1 MKNTSKFQNVVI
13 ATIVGWLVL
22 FVFLPNLMIIATSFL
37 TRDDANFVSLVFTLD
52 NYARLLDPLYFDVLL
67 HSLNMALIAT
77 IACLVLGYPFAW
89 FLAGLPQKVRPLLLF
104 LLIVPFWTN
113 SLIRIYG
120 LKIFLSTKGYL
131 NEFLLW
137 LGVIDTP
144 LRIMFTPSAVIV
156 GLVYILLPF
165 MVMPL
170 YSSIEKLDKPLLEAA
185 KDLGASKFQTFI
197 RIIIPLT
204 MPGIIAGCLLVMLPA
219 MGLFYVSDL
228 MGGAKNLL
236 IGNVI
241 KSQFLNIRDWPFG
254 SATSITLTVVM
265 GLMLLVYWRA
275 SRLLNK
281 KGGTRMIGRLLRGG
295 FMTAIYAYLYIP
307 IIILIVNSFN
317 SSRFGINW
325 QGFTTDWYSLLMNN
339 DSLLQA
345 AQHSLTMAIF
355 SATFATLIGSLT
367 AVALYRYRFRGKPF
381 VSGMLFVVM
390 MSPDIVM
397 AISLLVLFMLLG
409 VQLGF
414 WSLLF
419 SHITFCLPFV
429 VVTVFARLKGFDVRM
444 LEAAK
449 DLGASEMTILRKI
462 ILPLA
467 MPAVAAGWLLSFT
480 LSMDDVVV
488 SSFVTGPSYEI
499 LPLKIYSMVK
509 VGVSPEVNALATIL
523 LVFSLVLVIASQV
536 IARDKTKSQG
546 TMK

>member
-1 MKNTSKFQNVVI
+1 
-13 ATIVGWLVL
+13 
-22 FVFLPNLMIIATSFL
+22 
-37 TRDDANFVSLVFTLD
+37 
-52 NYARLLDPLYFDVLL
+52 
-67 HSLNMALIAT
+67 
-77 IACLVLGYPFAW
+77 
-89 FLAGLPQKVRPLLLF
+89 
-104 LLIVPFWTN
+104 
-113 SLIRIYG
+113 
-120 LKIFLSTKGYL
+120 
-131 NEFLLW
+131 
-137 LGVIDTP
+137 
-144 LRIMFTPSAVIV
+144 
-156 GLVYILLPF
+156 
-165 MVMPL
+165 
-170 YSSIEKLDKPLLEAA
+170 
-185 KDLGASKFQTFI
+185 
-197 RIIIPLT
+197 
-204 MPGIIAGCLLVMLPA
+204 
-219 MGLFYVSDL
+219 
-228 MGGAKNLL
+228 
-236 IGNVI
+236 
-241 KSQFLNIRDWPFG
+241 
-254 SATSITLTVVM
+254 
-265 GLMLLVYWRA
+265 
-275 SRLLNK
+275 
-281 KGGTRMIGRLLRGG
+281 MIGRLLRGG

-325 QGFTTDWYSLLMNN
+325 QGFTTDWY
-339 DSLLQA
+339 SLLQA